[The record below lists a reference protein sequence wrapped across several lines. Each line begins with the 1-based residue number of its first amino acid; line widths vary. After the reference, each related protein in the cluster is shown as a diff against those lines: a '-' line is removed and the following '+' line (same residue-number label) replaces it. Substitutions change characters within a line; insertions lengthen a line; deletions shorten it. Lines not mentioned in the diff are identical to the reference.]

1 MYRFLFPAS
10 QIFLQVVFLY
20 EKCLGEPKM
29 GTYTLP
35 YRLNGIHMMIWER
48 SHLGSALLH
57 SENRAVWML
66 YISAEIRI
74 FILSLLPRHLFSNPM
89 KDFSTKNAPLSQVVT
104 FSPSP
109 PAIHRY
115 NESSPGQVFS
125 ETERFKELCVLSK
138 ENAWLSFFAMA
149 HFLTMRRVPDKRFCV
164 SSQNVAS
171 DPPEIPW
178 VHKSSHKQ
186 RLAGFFSALTA
197 QVRKRENLL
206 GCNSWCTRSLL
217 VPRRVDCSK
226 WQV

>member
-1 MYRFLFPAS
+1 
-10 QIFLQVVFLY
+10 
-20 EKCLGEPKM
+20 
-29 GTYTLP
+29 
-35 YRLNGIHMMIWER
+35 MIWER

-125 ETERFKELCVLSK
+125 ETERFKDLCVLSK

-171 DPPEIPW
+171 DPAEIPW

-186 RLAGFFSALTA
+186 RLAGFFSAHRPSEETGELAWVQFFVHAFSSCST
-197 QVRKRENLL
+197 
-206 GCNSWCTRSLL
+206 C
-217 VPRRVDCSK
+217 VDCSK

>member
-1 MYRFLFPAS
+1 
-10 QIFLQVVFLY
+10 
-20 EKCLGEPKM
+20 
-29 GTYTLP
+29 
-35 YRLNGIHMMIWER
+35 
-48 SHLGSALLH
+48 
-57 SENRAVWML
+57 ML

-104 FSPSP
+104 FSPSS

-164 SSQNVAS
+164 SSQNVAP

-186 RLAGFFSALTA
+186 RLAGFSLLTA
-197 QVRKRENLL
+197 QVVRKLENLL
-206 GCNSWCTRSLL
+206 ECNSWCTRSLL

-226 WQV
+226 WQVWANNLSPSFNLNWLLKLQKAKNTSYHSPYDVPKGRHICLSLWIHTNQY